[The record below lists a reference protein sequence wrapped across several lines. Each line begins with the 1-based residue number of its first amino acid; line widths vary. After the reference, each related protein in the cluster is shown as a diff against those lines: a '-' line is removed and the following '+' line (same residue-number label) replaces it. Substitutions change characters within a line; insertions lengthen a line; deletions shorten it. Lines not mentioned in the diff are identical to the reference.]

1 MENLQKQIESL
12 KRWRWLV
19 IAFGILGM
27 VAALAIASSG
37 STTYTATSVVVV
49 GSAATQNT
57 TSRSPDQD
65 AVLASTYAQI
75 LNSPTSQRTLK
86 ALGKIPD
93 NVEVAASPVA
103 GGPFLNIAATAS
115 SPEVA
120 IRASDAFATGF
131 VNNTLK
137 QFTDIVGAPLDPLR
151 ARLKEVSTQIAAD
164 QQLLAAQ
171 PSASEIARLQG
182 ELDSLKA
189 EQSGLSEAVR
199 IQSSVAGNP
208 NLAGLYQK
216 PDGTDVSSPRVVT
229 NGVLGLIGGLLLGG
243 AVALILG
250 ALELRIRSA
259 ADVRRRLELP
269 TLGSVGSGR
278 GRLQDARR
286 AEDFKILASALSVMK
301 PPVTSL
307 AVVSPNDGE
316 GKTLV
321 AENLARY
328 RAAQG
333 GRVILVEA
341 DMRSHVGEERTNGR
355 RPEGLSDLLRTA
367 GRVDIRSYI
376 RETDFPGLWVIPA
389 GTRTDDPYALFS
401 SDRIQEVIAQATA
414 EADLVIIDTP
424 GLLAAAESQLIS
436 SGTDGSVLVL
446 DSTTTTPSAAIEAR
460 ALLRRGG
467 ANILGVVLNRVSKSS
482 AVYS

>member
-12 KRWRWLV
+12 RRWRWLV
-19 IAFGILGM
+19 LAFAVLGL

-37 STTYTATSVVVV
+37 STTYTATSTVVV

-57 TSRSPDQD
+57 SSRSPDQD
-65 AVLASTYAQI
+65 AVLAATYASI

-93 NVEVAASPVA
+93 NVDVSATPVA
-103 GGPFLNIAATAS
+103 GGPFLNITATAS
-115 SPEVA
+115 TPAVA
-120 IRASDAFATGF
+120 EQASEAFATGF
-131 VNNTLK
+131 VSSTLK
-137 QFTDIVGAPLDPLR
+137 AFTDIVGAPLDPLNT
-151 ARLKEVSTQIAAD
+151 RLRDISAQIASD
-164 QQLLAAQ
+164 QAKLASSPPPAE
-171 PSASEIARLQG
+171 AARLQG
-182 ELDSLKA
+182 ELDQLKA
-189 EQSGLSEAVR
+189 QQAGLSEAVR

-216 PDGTDVSSPRVVT
+216 PDGTDTSSPRVVT
-229 NGVLGLIGGLLLGG
+229 NGLLGLIGGLLLGG

-269 TLGSVGSGR
+269 TLGSVSAGR

-307 AVVSPNDGE
+307 SVVSPNEGE

-341 DMRSHVGEERTNGR
+341 DMRSHDGEDRANGR
-355 RPEGLSDLLRTA
+355 RPEGLSDLLRTV

-414 EADLVIIDTP
+414 EADLVIVDTP

-436 SGTDGSVLVL
+436 AGTDGSVLVL
-446 DSTTTTPSAAIEAR
+446 DATSTAPSAAIEAR
-460 ALLRRGG
+460 DLLRRAG